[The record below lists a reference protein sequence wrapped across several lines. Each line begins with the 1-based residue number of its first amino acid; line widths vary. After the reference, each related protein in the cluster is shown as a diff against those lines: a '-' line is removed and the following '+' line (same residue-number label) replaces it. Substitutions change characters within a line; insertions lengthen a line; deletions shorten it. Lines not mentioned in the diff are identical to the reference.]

1 MSPPSPGA
9 STKKPPRLRGGY
21 DHLSA
26 SDYFDGPLP
35 GAVVAE
41 PPAPLAG
48 VDDVPG
54 LVAPDMLEPGE
65 AMPVG
70 LVSGVVLPGI
80 AVPGIMFP
88 VAGVLIV
95 CAEAAPLIITAKAA
109 ARTKLD
115 FMKTPVAL
123 LNTCRRHRTHVLE
136 RHLHAH
142 SSLLRHELPCSP
154 RGVR

>member
-1 MSPPSPGA
+1 
-9 STKKPPRLRGGY
+9 
-21 DHLSA
+21 
-26 SDYFDGPLP
+26 
-35 GAVVAE
+35 VVAE

-65 AMPVG
+65 PMPVG

-95 CAEAAPLIITAKAA
+95 WAEATPLIATAKAA
-109 ARTKLD
+109 AATTVNFIIETFQTRKLL
-115 FMKTPVAL
+115 F
-123 LNTCRRHRTHVLE
+123 
-136 RHLHAH
+136 
-142 SSLLRHELPCSP
+142 S
-154 RGVR
+154 